1 MDWNKELFPLE
12 WSQEISNYE
21 EKLIVAKKIA
31 ALAKEGDVIG
41 FGSGSTSF
49 LATQEIAKR
58 VKNEGLHI
66 AAIPTSNEI
75 GLICTSLGIPVVTLN
90 QAKPDWGFDGADE
103 VSPDN
108 WLVKGRGGAMFNEK
122 LIMSNSPKTY
132 IIVDQSKFVSRICE
146 KFPIPVECV
155 PAAYKSVTEN
165 LYKIGATNVH
175 LRLSGKAK
183 DGPVITENG
192 NYILDS
198 MFNDAS
204 ELLEKNIKSIVG
216 VVESGLF
223 INYNITIIGPGME

>member
-58 VKNEGLHI
+58 VKTEGLHI

-103 VSPDN
+103 VSPEN

-155 PAAYKSVTEN
+155 PAAYKSVTTN
-165 LYKIGATNVH
+165 LYELGADKVH
-175 LRLSGKAK
+175 LRLAGKSK

-192 NYILDS
+192 NYILDAT
-198 MFNDAS
+198 FS
-204 ELLEKNIKSIVG
+204 EVSHSLEAAIKQIVG
-216 VVESGLF
+216 VLDSGLF
-223 INYNITIIGPGME
+223 IDYDIQVVTC